1 MVTIIVIIFLAL
13 LLFSLTKKRESP
25 FLRALLSWLPFASR
39 GRRTSSSG
47 TPPRSL
53 SPEKKVPSNNP
64 PPAEYKDILPP
75 SARENLAQA
84 AKTSPHAQKD
94 RLVGGTVDE
103 AEVRKG
109 LIPFTADY
117 RACSPST
124 YTPSGFSVE
133 EIKALGD
140 FPDYAELSGVP
151 LPEHYKEFKIET
163 ALPRPYRPFRWA
175 YHQTMALTKME
186 NEWWLELE
194 KTYAARIAERE
205 QLFEKYGK
213 LVLNFLPGS
222 ELGCKEVMEMA
233 LQFLCARYPQYFR
246 LSHTPEKGHVF
257 HNGIVKTET
266 VIKDMHPLHVLL
278 HNVPED
284 FAVMLRN
291 PEDGKYYFRAGILC
305 SSLGWNVDT
314 KLGLQLKDI
323 HAPIPD
329 YKEKME
335 FSMDRYFAKLP
346 TSRPIQRG
354 SWGLEIDTPLFMPPG
369 DPHEKHRL
377 HQYPDLSLDRIHL
390 RVDWQTLRRL
400 PLSAAIIFNFKAV
413 FTPIT
418 HFRREPK
425 IPALVAHIL
434 RHGKRSIMEYKN
446 TWHVEHVALPALE
459 KWAREQVDK
468 GWVEEGWTVGTLE
481 ESPWWKGWEE
491 VWREEQGF

>member
-1 MVTIIVIIFLAL
+1 MLTIVVIIFFAV
-13 LLFSLTKKRESP
+13 LLFSLTQTRGSSFSRVLSSWFP
-25 FLRALLSWLPFASR
+25 FIHR

-53 SPEKKVPSNNP
+53 SPEKKVPNNNP

-94 RLVGGTVDE
+94 KLVGRTVDE

-109 LIPFTADY
+109 LIHLTADY

-124 YTPSGFSVE
+124 YTPSGFSVQ

-205 QLFEKYGK
+205 QLFEKHGK
-213 LVLNFLPGS
+213 LVLNYLPGS

-233 LQFLCARYPQYFR
+233 LQFLCARYPHYFR
-246 LSHTPEKGHVF
+246 LSHTPEKGHAF
-257 HNGIVKTET
+257 HNGILKSET
-266 VIKDMHPLHVLL
+266 IIKDMHPLHVLL

-305 SSLGWNVDT
+305 SSLGWSVDT

-335 FSMDRYFAKLP
+335 FSMDRYDRHP
-346 TSRPIQRG
+346 
-354 SWGLEIDTPLFMPPG
+354 
-369 DPHEKHRL
+369 
-377 HQYPDLSLDRIHL
+377 LSLS
-390 RVDWQTLRRL
+390 L
-400 PLSAAIIFNFKAV
+400 PCLTTFS
-413 FTPIT
+413 
-418 HFRREPK
+418 
-425 IPALVAHIL
+425 LL
-434 RHGKRSIMEYKN
+434 
-446 TWHVEHVALPALE
+446 
-459 KWAREQVDK
+459 
-468 GWVEEGWTVGTLE
+468 
-481 ESPWWKGWEE
+481 
-491 VWREEQGF
+491 